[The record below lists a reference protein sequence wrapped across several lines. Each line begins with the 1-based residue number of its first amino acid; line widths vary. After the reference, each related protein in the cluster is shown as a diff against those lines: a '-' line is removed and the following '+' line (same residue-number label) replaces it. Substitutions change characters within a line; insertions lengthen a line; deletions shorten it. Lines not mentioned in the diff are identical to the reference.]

1 MASNR
6 GTREYMSSVQNYG
19 SNLGSANNYL
29 QNYQASA
36 RNLYDNKLADYRE
49 KANTVAMNA
58 IQSAQ
63 QKYQGSLVQA
73 QEVIESSAGAYGAV
87 KGLQSARSKY
97 VKFRDRTGSSA
108 EDATEDVTKEAGTQ
122 GEAGGTVAEELGTQ
136 AEEATQGVTRAV
148 TSQMEDLGSQASE
161 AMQGFSIT
169 NPITGE
175 STQLSGGMFG
185 DVATTYGRS
194 SQVQPVTETGEAEE
208 ASALETGATAT
219 EEASTGASLATGA
232 GLDASALEETA
243 KDVGT
248 SILKKGASMLLGDEG
263 AVLGLE
269 VVAEAVPALGALAGI
284 GYGIYD
290 LVKHKEHPDHATQ
303 ADIDK
308 SLPAKIGT
316 APTQPTSAPSSYN
329 QARNRFISPN
339 FDSVTDTPASIS
351 AF

>member
-6 GTREYMSSVQNYG
+6 GSREYMSSVQNYG

-29 QNYQASA
+29 QNYQSSA

-108 EDATEDVTKEAGTQ
+108 EDSTEEAGTQ

-136 AEEATQGVTRAV
+136 AEEATQKVSQAV
-148 TSQMEDLGSQASE
+148 TAQMEDLGSQASE

-208 ASALETGATAT
+208 ASALETGATTT
-219 EEASTGASLATGA
+219 EEASTGASVVTGA

-308 SLPAKIGT
+308 SLPSKIGS
-316 APTQPTSAPSSYN
+316 APTETTSAPSSYN